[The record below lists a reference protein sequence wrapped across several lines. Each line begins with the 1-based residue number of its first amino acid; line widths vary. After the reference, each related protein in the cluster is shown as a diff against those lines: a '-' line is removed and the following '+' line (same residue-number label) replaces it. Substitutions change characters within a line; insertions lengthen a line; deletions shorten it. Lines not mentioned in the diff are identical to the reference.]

1 MHPKFNTVPNKS
13 NTIIYRHR
21 HIHHSLINSS
31 IISFFVSSIFSH
43 FFSPQFQGTTMMR
56 EGQQHGMV
64 RSYWILLNPLNP
76 RPNTRI
82 INRSNSPYT
91 TRIFVRVSSKPTN
104 HSKYTGKCGKPRC
117 PGCHLYPAWKSKGKT
132 KGTKKHKHLVTHY
145 YKNKL

>member
-1 MHPKFNTVPNKS
+1 
-13 NTIIYRHR
+13 
-21 HIHHSLINSS
+21 
-31 IISFFVSSIFSH
+31 
-43 FFSPQFQGTTMMR
+43 MMR

-117 PGCHLYPAWKSKGKT
+117 PGCHLYPAWKLHLKHEGTHGRKVIPREEVVMKIRVVVDARGESTTITEGFFRDRGSNMKT
-132 KGTKKHKHLVTHY
+132 KIWSLKKFCLFTCPTP
-145 YKNKL
+145 